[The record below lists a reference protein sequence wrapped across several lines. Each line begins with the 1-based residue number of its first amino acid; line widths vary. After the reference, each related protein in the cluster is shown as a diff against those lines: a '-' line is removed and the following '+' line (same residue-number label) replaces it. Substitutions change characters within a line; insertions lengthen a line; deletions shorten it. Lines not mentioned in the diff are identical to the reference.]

1 MVHAQAQSRPVR
13 PPLWQGPLVVG
24 LCFGLGY
31 GITQRLLALGLPQLI
46 QLGQG
51 FEVRS
56 FPGTSLE
63 SLRLRFGAEGQPIR
77 ADLERQRLEEQ
88 QRQADQ
94 ERQRQEQQREAEQ
107 RQSEE
112 PFRPPVE
119 PLPDAAADPSRA
131 HGLLEP
137 PPPPVLP
144 PPPALP

>member
-88 QRQADQ
+88 QR
-94 ERQRQEQQREAEQ
+94 EAEQ

>member
-13 PPLWQGPLVVG
+13 PPVWQGPLVVG

-88 QRQADQ
+88 QR
-94 ERQRQEQQREAEQ
+94 EAEQ
-107 RQSEE
+107 RQQEE

-119 PLPDAAADPSRA
+119 PLPDAAGESSRA
-131 HGLLEP
+131 NGLLEPP